1 MIAMLFMSKFVF
13 YQKKE
18 VIRKSNDVLFD
29 GNLLILKL
37 RYRILSY

>member
-1 MIAMLFMSKFVF
+1 MIAMLFMNKFVC

-18 VIRKSNDVLFD
+18 VIRKSNGVLFG

-37 RYRILSY
+37 RYRILS